1 MSIHLQRFGDRVQG
15 NESRGLKD
23 FTMSMTD
30 ARALHA
36 DLTKNIPNYPPY
48 NIRKN
53 GDNSYT
59 IELAVAVVSTRDA
72 KRYLPRELLGYQ
84 GLTLLTP

>member
-1 MSIHLQRFGDRVQG
+1 MSIHLQRFVDRVQG

-36 DLTKNIPNYPPY
+36 DLT
-48 NIRKN
+48 RLL
-53 GDNSYT
+53 
-59 IELAVAVVSTRDA
+59 IELQALREQASA
-72 KRYLPRELLGYQ
+72 QPREEVVTVNMDG
-84 GLTLLTP
+84 GSF